1 MKDFKVVQA
10 QSLLKIYSFAPIR
23 GFLPLSIVVIG
34 EHMDLANQ
42 VFYNDVEATEFIAQ
56 TSRRLIVR
64 IPPSQ
69 VGQAYRSLRVYSSL
83 NLVTQS
89 ATLSLKLSNPLAS
102 VEGLDRLVQAWMI
115 VFYTTPGSDIFDQ
128 QSGGGGRSIVGRNT
142 DRYGKGVSA
151 DLALAIDRTQQE
163 LLRLQSQTP
172 SIPLAEKLLSTQLLA
187 LSFDPTTTTLA
198 ARVGITNMLG
208 NSAEATVT

>member
-10 QSLLKIYSFAPIR
+10 QSLLKIYSFSPIR

-42 VFYNDVEATEFIAQ
+42 VFYNDVEATEFVAQ
-56 TSRRLIVR
+56 SPRRLIVR
-64 IPPSQ
+64 IPQSQ
-69 VGQAYRSLRVYSSL
+69 VGQAYRTLRIYSSV

-89 ATLSLKLSNPLAS
+89 ATLNLRLSNPLAS
-102 VEGLDRLVQAWMI
+102 VEGLDRLVQDWMI
-115 VFYTTPGSDIFDQ
+115 VFYTTPGSDIFDPL
-128 QSGGGGRSIVGRNT
+128 SGGGGRSIIGRNT

-172 SIPLAEKLLSTQLLA
+172 SIPLAEKLLNTQLLA
-187 LSFDPTTTTLA
+187 LSFDASNTTLS
-198 ARVGITNMLG
+198 ARIGITNMLG
-208 NSAEATVT
+208 NTAEASVT